1 MLKVIFKCQWSVIHQ
16 RTPLTT
22 QILCFSAEK
31 YSIPSGIFNNLTAI
45 FQVSTRLSQL
55 LSELVEDML
64 SEHAY
69 MCLLQKEIS
78 AMLHVLAT
86 KGHYMQQLLFFFSF
100 HFSSSIGFLGFLLQD
115 PIQVLFKRLLEFNSP
130 ASSLITSDT

>member
-86 KGHYMQQLLFFFSF
+86 KGHYMQQLLFFFFSF
-100 HFSSSIGFLGFLLQD
+100 FF
-115 PIQVLFKRLLEFNSP
+115 VNRLSWLSFTRSD
-130 ASSLITSDT
+130 SSLIQEAIRVQLASQLSDHI